1 MTRLMFFGIAAGLI
15 SAAAL
20 AADLP
25 SYDPYRPEGPIDPAS
40 ARYDWTG
47 FYTGAQLGYAWGG
60 ADADDVTTGDSFSY
74 DPDGWVGGV
83 HLGYNWQRDALVAGL
98 EGDLELAGMEDS
110 DEVGDIQVSSDVD
123 WQGSLR
129 GRVGASFGNM
139 LVYGTAGA
147 AYAGIEKRIDN
158 EATSETDSFDNSRW
172 GWTAGAGLEVG
183 MTESVSVRAEYRYSD
198 FGTETVASGD
208 AAPGD
213 AFEFDESWHSLRL
226 GASYNF

>member
-25 SYDPYRPEGPIDPAS
+25 SYDPYQPDGPVDAVS
-40 ARYDWTG
+40 AGYDWTG

-60 ADADDVTTGDSFSY
+60 ADAEDVTAGDSFSY

-83 HLGYNWQRDALVAGL
+83 HLGYVWQWDAVVAGL
-98 EGDLELAGMEDS
+98 EGDLELTGMEDS

-147 AYAGIEKRIDN
+147 AYAGIENRIDN
-158 EATSETDSFDNSRW
+158 EATSESDSFDNSRW

-183 MTESVSVRAEYRYSD
+183 MTESVSMRAEYRYSD
-198 FGTETVASGD
+198 FGTETVASDD

>member
-25 SYDPYRPEGPIDPAS
+25 SYDPYRPEGLVDPVS

-47 FYTGAQLGYAWGG
+47 FYSGAQLGYAWGG
-60 ADADDVTTGDSFSY
+60 ADAEDVTAGDSFSY

-83 HLGYNWQRDALVAGL
+83 HLGYNWQRDAVVAGL
-98 EGDLELAGMEDS
+98 EGDLELAHIEDS
-110 DEVGDIQVSSDVD
+110 DENGDIQVSSDVD

-139 LVYGTAGA
+139 LIYGTAGA
-147 AYAGIEKRIDN
+147 AYAGFESRIDN

-198 FGTETVASGD
+198 FGTKTVASDD

-213 AFEFDESWHSLRL
+213 TFEFDESWHSLRL